1 VLTEDPLCE
10 NVPVANPVPA
20 VDSLFVEQIRRGDPD
35 ATHRFFREY
44 YPSIYR
50 YLLWLTE
57 RPEVAEDLTQETVVR
72 AWRHLDRFESRAPL
86 RVWLLRI
93 AHREFLRHLQSK
105 RVQASLEEMGEVV
118 DARTAESAEAVE
130 LREVIR
136 KLPVEE
142 GEVVVLHYL
151 QGYDCQEI
159 AEIIR
164 APVSTVKYRLS
175 AARSHLQREL
185 GEGDLVY
192 LNEPAAPMRQWAWLP
207 LDQMRALEARLVTR
221 AAGDREAPRPGAS
234 EGETMERREFLRHAA
249 VGGMGLMLPESEKD
263 VVDSRLTRKVTL
275 AFKGT
280 ALADV
285 CEHLRAET
293 GIHLAAGPSVSDEKV
308 TLFCQKLPLRDVMR
322 QLSRPFGY
330 TWVRS
335 MQDGAYRYEL
345 MQDLR
350 SQLLEEE
357 LRNRDRH
364 AALLALEKEIERY
377 RPYLHLSPDEALA
390 RAKTAPPAEKKL
402 LEKLAGVGWGI
413 IQMYFRLSPDELA
426 ALRSGRGLVFDTLK
440 PGEMSEWINWE
451 RDLLPPRMLPPDV
464 AHGVLQS
471 WRDLRLARLED
482 GFDYD
487 RALQPNNTE
496 GLPLTAIPEARAV
509 VFLRLSQTEL
519 GQFAINGSSGFA
531 TWGKEGRRNH
541 DGSLLRSDGPY
552 AVGQSPRVLE
562 PENAQI
568 NARLAGDPGLR
579 ARVAVLPLPS
589 CPPEGA
595 LSVADARGTSEGKAP
610 EPGVTTA
617 DVLEMLHRATGF
629 PIVADFYTRIFAKG
643 KVSVR
648 EQPLFD
654 ALNTLG
660 DAMRIRWNKEDRWLQ
675 FRSISYYDDRL
686 KEVSSRLLSR
696 WAATRRQRGAL
707 RVEDLIEIAQLSDAQ
722 LDAAEMAEGARQC
735 WGLAEW
741 GLAGNGI
748 LRPHLRYLA
757 EFTPA
762 QRDEAMSPA
771 GLPLMKMS
779 LVQQQGFLALGI
791 RPAVRLESMEDLAG
805 AVLRVDY
812 RQPGEFRWQPPGWLQ
827 WFVPFEPGPSGRRAL
842 TPPIQGRTREAA
854 LQALREMDPRLREAV
869 RQAAGRFA
877 GPGQEVQLVSE
888 AAEIVPTELDL
899 VFVYMPGATNKI
911 APILYGSSMNW
922 NPGTW

>member
-1 VLTEDPLCE
+1 
-10 NVPVANPVPA
+10 
-20 VDSLFVEQIRRGDPD
+20 
-35 ATHRFFREY
+35 
-44 YPSIYR
+44 
-50 YLLWLTE
+50 
-57 RPEVAEDLTQETVVR
+57 
-72 AWRHLDRFESRAPL
+72 
-86 RVWLLRI
+86 
-93 AHREFLRHLQSK
+93 
-105 RVQASLEEMGEVV
+105 M
-118 DARTAESAEAVE
+118 
-130 LREVIR
+130 
-136 KLPVEE
+136 
-142 GEVVVLHYL
+142 
-151 QGYDCQEI
+151 
-159 AEIIR
+159 
-164 APVSTVKYRLS
+164 
-175 AARSHLQREL
+175 
-185 GEGDLVY
+185 
-192 LNEPAAPMRQWAWLP
+192 
-207 LDQMRALEARLVTR
+207 
-221 AAGDREAPRPGAS
+221 
-234 EGETMERREFLRHAA
+234 
-249 VGGMGLMLPESEKD
+249 
-263 VVDSRLTRKVTL
+263 
-275 AFKGT
+275 
-280 ALADV
+280 
-285 CEHLRAET
+285 
-293 GIHLAAGPSVSDEKV
+293 
-308 TLFCQKLPLRDVMR
+308 
-322 QLSRPFGY
+322 
-330 TWVRS
+330 
-335 MQDGAYRYEL
+335 
-345 MQDLR
+345 
-350 SQLLEEE
+350 
-357 LRNRDRH
+357 
-364 AALLALEKEIERY
+364 
-377 RPYLHLSPDEALA
+377 
-390 RAKTAPPAEKKL
+390 
-402 LEKLAGVGWGI
+402 
-413 IQMYFRLSPDELA
+413 
-426 ALRSGRGLVFDTLK
+426 K

-451 RDLLPPRMLPPDV
+451 RDLLPPRILPPDV
-464 AHGVLQS
+464 ARGVLQT
-471 WRDLRLARLED
+471 WRDFRLSRLED

-531 TWGKEGRRNH
+531 TWGKEGRRLN

-579 ARVAVLPLPS
+579 ARVAVLPLPT

-595 LSVADARGTSEGKAP
+595 LPVADARGTSEGKAH

-629 PIVADFYTRIFAKG
+629 PIIADFYTRIFPSG
-643 KVSVR
+643 KVSVQ

-660 DAMRIRWNKEDRWLQ
+660 DAMRMRWNKEDRWLQ

-686 KEVSSRLLSR
+686 KEVPNRMLSR
-696 WAATRRQRGAL
+696 WTATRRQRGAL

-805 AVLRVDY
+805 AVMRVDY

-827 WFVPFEPGPSGRRAL
+827 WFVPLEPGQMGRRAL
-842 TPPIQGRTREAA
+842 TPPIHGRTREAA

-899 VFVYMPGATNKI
+899 VFVYMPGSTNKI